1 LSELYN
7 QNIFIDCESLLSN
20 IDIEKKYFIRT
31 NIYDTCLK
39 HLMRDRIIF
48 LTGAPGVGKT
58 ITSKMLLLECASQ
71 GYKVKYTTNANLTDI
86 KRSLSVDRNAK
97 EVILLDDCL
106 GQHYFKMNENKES
119 ELLSL
124 IKYVQMNS
132 KKKLIMNSRIA
143 IFNEARGRSIEFN
156 KFFNRETI
164 LNYLIDM
171 DNVSSIDKA
180 KILYSHLYFNG
191 IPSPHFKE
199 LRQDKRYKNIVK
211 HKNYTPRIIEFISEP
226 HVFKEINAT
235 EYYPFIISSLN
246 TPDSLWK
253 DEFDYKLNSIDRIFM
268 YILYSLTETIVPVK
282 VMKECFEKRL
292 LLEQNLDTTV
302 NNFDSVVSRLNNSM
316 ITLFD
321 VHGEQNIGVSNPSV
335 NDFLKPRFE
344 NNNNEQHKIR
354 KSLTYFEQLKRCY
367 KKENYIDEL
376 VKMTKDHS
384 IENLKSTYAA
394 LIQSLTIA
402 TIARANILD
411 SFYID
416 TMHNYLLYSPCK
428 LISEKGTA
436 DISTILYYFI
446 NEEAFN
452 LYRITEIVSSIEKI
466 KLLLEDISDF
476 ETITN
481 TILALNDLIS
491 IYEIKINEQQFLETI
506 EEALQDTLVYIASIV
521 DISEYDYEIGNI
533 IEYSIDSD
541 GTISD
546 NGLPQ
551 RIFEILAEQ
560 FLEQNINNYLEM
572 IESILDIDSENI
584 IQKFYN
590 YLNIDVDGLIQSY
603 LDNRY
608 EMEYE
613 TDYRNSR
620 SLINDIE
627 AIFEREIN

>member
-1 LSELYN
+1 
-7 QNIFIDCESLLSN
+7 
-20 IDIEKKYFIRT
+20 
-31 NIYDTCLK
+31 
-39 HLMRDRIIF
+39 
-48 LTGAPGVGKT
+48 
-58 ITSKMLLLECASQ
+58 
-71 GYKVKYTTNANLTDI
+71 
-86 KRSLSVDRNAK
+86 
-97 EVILLDDCL
+97 
-106 GQHYFKMNENKES
+106 
-119 ELLSL
+119 
-124 IKYVQMNS
+124 
-132 KKKLIMNSRIA
+132 
-143 IFNEARGRSIEFN
+143 
-156 KFFNRETI
+156 
-164 LNYLIDM
+164 
-171 DNVSSIDKA
+171 
-180 KILYSHLYFNG
+180 
-191 IPSPHFKE
+191 
-199 LRQDKRYKNIVK
+199 
-211 HKNYTPRIIEFISEP
+211 
-226 HVFKEINAT
+226 
-235 EYYPFIISSLN
+235 
-246 TPDSLWK
+246 
-253 DEFDYKLNSIDRIFM
+253 
-268 YILYSLTETIVPVK
+268 TIVPVK